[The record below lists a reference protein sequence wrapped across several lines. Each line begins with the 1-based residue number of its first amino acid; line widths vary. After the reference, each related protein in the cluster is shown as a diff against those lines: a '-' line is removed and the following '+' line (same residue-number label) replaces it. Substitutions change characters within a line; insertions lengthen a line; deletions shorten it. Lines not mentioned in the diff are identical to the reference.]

1 MSPNLSSLLMM
12 LEAAERERDDAR
24 AELEAARQRLE
35 GAQRQAQSL
44 HDWRRDYQ
52 SRWQSQF
59 RQSGGMEIMRCY
71 QDFMQRLGAAV
82 QDQDVKVDQASAQMA
97 RSQAALL
104 ERERKVAAITQLME
118 RRQSEWQRQQD
129 RQEQKATDELAARL
143 HRTQGWGGEASGP
156 PTVS

>member
-24 AELEAARQRLE
+24 AELEAVRQGLE
-35 GAQRQAQSL
+35 GAERQAQSL

-52 SRWQSQF
+52 NRWQSQF

-71 QDFMQRLGAAV
+71 QDFMQRLGTAV
-82 QDQDVKVDQASAQMA
+82 QDQDVKVDQARAQME

-143 HRTQGWGGEASGP
+143 HRTQNWAGDTSGP